1 MNEMVFFLLLLMM
14 MHETKLDDVG
24 KYFDVV
30 LQPIT
35 NSGNIF
41 V

>member
-1 MNEMVFFLLLLMM
+1 MNEIVFFLLLLL

-24 KYFDVV
+24 KYFKVV

-35 NSGNIF
+35 NSGN
-41 V
+41 VSL